1 MYLPIQLR
9 ANNNNNQIKTL
20 IRNLVQTKMKAIV
33 QNKKAKVKK
42 TQVIMIVIVMIR
54 IKKALIKVKAKIIR
68 AKMIMKVIVVLL
80 NKIVHKIQ

>member
-9 ANNNNNQIKTL
+9 ANNNNQIKTL

-33 QNKKAKVKK
+33 QNKRAKAKK

-68 AKMIMKVIVVLL
+68 AKMIMKVKVVLL